1 MDQLRPLLYFSLLFL
16 SYLIWTAWM
25 QDHAPKPVITKTSAT
40 AITQSIPN
48 ASPSSVPSANRSDI
62 PEGVATVATT
72 AQAVSTKETSKNTET
87 EIRVKTDVLDV
98 IISTEGGS
106 LIQADLL
113 TYPISLE
120 EKDKPVRVLDRNK
133 AYAAQSGL
141 ISTSSELAPNHYAQ
155 FTAPQTEYKLLDNS
169 EQLVVPLT
177 WKNGKGITVTK
188 RYTFKRGS
196 FLIAVDQEVDNQ
208 SGTVWKG
215 NSYQQ
220 LTHSPK
226 NKTSSGMI
234 GNRFYVGSAYYNE
247 KYEKVSFS
255 DMEDKPLS
263 EVIQGGWAAML
274 EHYFVSAW
282 IPPKEQKNTYYT
294 NYISNANRYI
304 IGVKSPQ
311 QQIATATKATFSNQF
326 YVGPKNQEELA
337 KISKGLDLTVDYGVF
352 SFVSKPLFWIM
363 QSIHNVVGNWGW
375 TIILVTLLI
384 KLVFFY
390 PSAMSYRSM
399 AKMKKLAPKIKELN
413 ERFKGDPQAKQKATM
428 DFYRKEKINPLG
440 GCLPMLIQMPVFMG
454 LYWVLLES
462 VELRQAPW
470 LGWYEDLSV
479 LDPYYVLP
487 LIYGASMYL
496 QQKLNPPQMD
506 PMQQKIFAFL
516 PIVFTVMFLFFPA
529 GLVLYWVVNSL
540 LSIGQQW
547 FITRQIEAG
556 KSTSII
562 ALGKYLLNK
571 K

>member
-1 MDQLRPLLYFSLLFL
+1 MDQQRPLLYFALLFL

-25 QDHAPKPVITKTSAT
+25 QDHAPKPVIAKSGAT

-48 ASPSSVPSANRSDI
+48 TSPASVSSANRSDV
-62 PEGVATVATT
+62 PEGVATAVATT
-72 AQAVSTKETSKNTET
+72 QAVPTEKAPKNTAT
-87 EIRVKTDVLDV
+87 EIHIKTDVLDM

-106 LIQADLL
+106 FIQADLL
-113 TYPISLE
+113 TYPVSLE
-120 EKDKPVRVLDRNK
+120 EKDKPVRVLDRSK
-133 AYAAQSGL
+133 AYVAQSGL
-141 ISTSSELAPNHYAQ
+141 ISTAPELAPNHYAQ
-155 FTAPQTEYKLLDNS
+155 FTAPQTEYELLDDS

-177 WKNGKGITVTK
+177 WTNGKGITVTK

-196 FLIAVDQEVDNQ
+196 FLITVDQEVDNQ

-215 NSYQQ
+215 NNYEQ
-220 LTHSPK
+220 LTHGP
-226 NKTSSGMI
+226 NNTSSGMMGI
-234 GNRFYVGSAYYNE
+234 KAYVGAAYYNE

-255 DMEDKPLS
+255 DIKDKPLS
-263 EVIQGGWAAML
+263 NVIQGGWAAML

-282 IPPKEQKNTYYT
+282 IPPKGQKNTYYT
-294 NYISNANRYI
+294 NYISNSNRYI
-304 IGVKSPQ
+304 MGVKSPQ

-326 YVGPKNQEELA
+326 YVGPKNQAELE

-352 SFVSKPLFWIM
+352 HFVSKPLFWIM
-363 QSIHNVVGNWGW
+363 QLIHNVVGNWGW
-375 TIILVTLLI
+375 SIILVTLFI
-384 KLVFFY
+384 KIVFFY
-390 PSAMSYRSM
+390 PSAISYRSM

-470 LGWYEDLSV
+470 LAWYQDLSV
-479 LDPYYVLP
+479 RDPYYVLP
-487 LIYGASMYL
+487 LIFGASMYL

-529 GLVLYWVVNSL
+529 GLVLYWVVNNT
-540 LSIGQQW
+540 LSIAQQW

>member
-1 MDQLRPLLYFSLLFL
+1 MDQQRPLLYFALLFL

-25 QDHAPKPVITKTSAT
+25 QDHAPKPVIAKTSTT

-48 ASPSSVPSANRSDI
+48 ASPSNTNSANRSDI
-62 PEGVATVATT
+62 PEGVATAAATT
-72 AQAVSTKETSKNTET
+72 QAVPTDKTPKSTAT
-87 EIRVKTDVLDV
+87 EIHVKTDVLDI

-120 EKDKPVRVLDRNK
+120 EKDKPVRVLDRSK

-141 ISTSSELAPNHYAQ
+141 ISTTAELAPNHYAQ
-155 FTAPQTEYKLLDNS
+155 FTASQNQYELLEDS
-169 EQLVVPLT
+169 EQLVVPLIWT
-177 WKNGKGITVTK
+177 NSKGITVTK
-188 RYTFKRGS
+188 RYTFTRGS
-196 FLIAVDQEVDNQ
+196 FLIAIDQEVDNQ

-215 NSYQQ
+215 NNYQQ
-220 LTHSPK
+220 LTHGP
-226 NKTSSGMI
+226 NNTSSGMMGI
-234 GNRFYVGSAYYNE
+234 QAYVGSAYYNE
-247 KYEKVSFS
+247 KYEKISFS
-255 DMEDKPLS
+255 DMQDETLS
-263 EVIQGGWAAML
+263 NVIQGGWAAML

-294 NYISNANRYI
+294 NYISNGNRYI
-304 IGVKSPQ
+304 MGVKSPQ
-311 QQIATATKATFSNQF
+311 QQIATGTKATFSNQF
-326 YVGPKNQEELA
+326 YVGPKNQAELE

-375 TIILVTLLI
+375 SIILVTLLI
-384 KLVFFY
+384 KIVFFY
-390 PSAMSYRSM
+390 PSAISYRSM
-399 AKMKKLAPKIKELN
+399 AKMKKMAPKIKELN

-470 LGWYEDLSV
+470 LAWYQDLSV

-487 LIYGASMYL
+487 LIFGASMYF

-529 GLVLYWVVNSL
+529 GLVLYWVVNNL

-562 ALGKYLLNK
+562 VLGKNLLNK

>member
-1 MDQLRPLLYFSLLFL
+1 MDQQRPLLYFALLFL
-16 SYLIWTAWM
+16 SYLIWMAWM
-25 QDHAPKPVITKTSAT
+25 EDHAPKPVITEASSAAT
-40 AITQSIPN
+40 TQNIPN
-48 ASPSSVPSANRSDI
+48 NNGNSGNRLDI
-62 PEGVATVATT
+62 PEGVATAPAATSAVPT
-72 AQAVSTKETSKNTET
+72 EVVQANKAS
-87 EIRVKTDVLDV
+87 EIHVKTDVLDI

-106 LIQADLL
+106 IIQADLL

-120 EKDKPVRVLDRNK
+120 EKDNPVRVLDRAK

-141 ISTSSELAPNHYAQ
+141 ISTAQGLAPNHYAQ
-155 FTAPQTEYKLLDNS
+155 FSSPQSSYELLDGS
-169 EQLVVPLT
+169 TELVVPLT
-177 WKNGKGITVTK
+177 WTNGKGITVTK
-188 RYTFKRGS
+188 RFTFKEGS
-196 FLIAVDQEVDNQ
+196 FLVAIDQEVDNQ

-215 NSYQQ
+215 NNYQQ
-220 LTHSPK
+220 LTHGTKS
-226 NKTSSGMI
+226 SSGGMMMGI
-234 GNRFYVGSAYYNE
+234 QAYVGAAYYNE

-255 DMEDKPLS
+255 DMEDEKVS
-263 EVIQGGWAAML
+263 SVIQGGWAAML

-282 IPPKEQKNTYYT
+282 IPPKEEKNTYYT
-294 NYISNANRYI
+294 NYIQKNNRYI
-304 IGVKSPQ
+304 MGVKSPQ
-311 QQIATATKATFSNQF
+311 QQIATGTKGVFSNQF
-326 YVGPKNQEELA
+326 YVGPKNQAELE
-337 KISKGLDLTVDYGVF
+337 KISHGLDLTVDYGVF

-384 KLVFFY
+384 KIVFFY
-390 PSAMSYRSM
+390 PSAISYRSM
-399 AKMKKLAPKIKELN
+399 AKMKKMAPKIKELN

-470 LGWYEDLSV
+470 LGWYQDLSV
-479 LDPYYVLP
+479 LDPFYILP
-487 LIYGASMYL
+487 LIFGASMYF

-529 GLVLYWVVNSL
+529 GLVLYWVVNNL
-540 LSIGQQW
+540 LSIAQQW

-556 KSTSII
+556 KSTSVI
-562 ALGKYLLNK
+562 ALGKKLLIK
-571 K
+571 KDS

>member
-1 MDQLRPLLYFSLLFL
+1 MDQQRPLLYFALLFL
-16 SYLIWTAWM
+16 GYLIWTAWLE
-25 QDHAPKPVITKTSAT
+25 DHAPKPVIAETTT
-40 AITQSIPN
+40 TTTQSIPN
-48 ASPSSVPSANRSDI
+48 GSSSVNRSDI
-62 PEGVATVATT
+62 PEGVATAAPATT
-72 AQAVSTKETSKNTET
+72 QSVPNEKEPSNKAT
-87 EIRVKTDVLDV
+87 EIHVKTDVLDL

-106 LIQADLL
+106 IIQADLL

-120 EKDKPVRVLDRNK
+120 EKDKPVRVLDRSK

-141 ISTSSELAPNHYAQ
+141 ISTADGLAPNHYAQ
-155 FTAPQTEYKLLDNS
+155 FSTSQKKYELLEDS
-169 EQLVVPLT
+169 EQLIVPLT
-177 WKNGKGITVTK
+177 WTNGEGITVTK

-196 FLIAVDQEVDNQ
+196 FLIGVDQEVDNQ
-208 SGTVWKG
+208 SGVVWKG
-215 NSYQQ
+215 NNYQQ
-220 LTHSPK
+220 LTHGP
-226 NKTSSGMI
+226 NNSSGGMMGI
-234 GNRFYVGSAYYNE
+234 QAYVGSAYYKDE
-247 KYEKVSFS
+247 TYEKISFS
-255 DMEDKPLS
+255 DMKDEKISD
-263 EVIQGGWAAML
+263 VMQGGWAAML

-282 IPPKEQKNTYYT
+282 VPPQEQKNTYYT
-294 NYISNANRYI
+294 NYIQNKNRYI
-304 IGVKSPQ
+304 MGVKSPQ
-311 QQIATATKATFSNQF
+311 QQIAAGTKGTFNNQF
-326 YVGPKNQEELA
+326 YVGPKNQADLES
-337 KISKGLDLTVDYGVF
+337 ISKGLDLTVDYGVF

-390 PSAMSYRSM
+390 PSAISYRSM

-470 LGWYEDLSV
+470 LAWYQDLSV
-479 LDPYYVLP
+479 LDPYYILP
-487 LIYGASMYL
+487 LIFGASMYF

-529 GLVLYWVVNSL
+529 GLVLYWVVNNL
-540 LSIGQQW
+540 LSIAQQW

-556 KSTSII
+556 ESTSVI
-562 ALGKYLLNK
+562 ALGKKLLK
-571 K
+571 KD